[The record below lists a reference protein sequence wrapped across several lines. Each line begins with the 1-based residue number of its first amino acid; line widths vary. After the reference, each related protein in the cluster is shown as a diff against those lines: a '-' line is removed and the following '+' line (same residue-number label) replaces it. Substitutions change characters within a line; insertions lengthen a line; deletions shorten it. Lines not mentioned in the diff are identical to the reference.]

1 MKCSKYKENL
11 TQYIEGNLSA
21 ELDEKMREH
30 ILSCDSCKESYER
43 ELMEYKAF
51 KDMFSQ
57 KGIELSG
64 FTDKVMNSIDRSKY
78 TKKTNILKR
87 NHKNIIAIAAVLAL
101 GIIVTPLTMSLINN
115 KNNEISSASMNS
127 EDKLGKS
134 QENINPN
141 DMEGLKIVPD
151 MKSKDISDDSRN
163 KLRGQEY
170 NYVEIYSRIK
180 VSPVEEISFN
190 TPFIS
195 TLDNKYEG
203 TIDGKGKTASEEG
216 IGKIYIKD
224 TVNNEMYKYE
234 ISDPNN
240 LMGNQISPLSISWYD
255 NTHIMII
262 QGGGYGTLVNG
273 EEIIIMDITTGEQIL
288 IGTAL
293 DKERFVSIEKV
304 GNDLKIKL
312 VKYLND
318 DLTEYKEVEKIVP
331 EYKLGDIIK

>member
-101 GIIVTPLTMSLINN
+101 GIIVTPITMSLINN
-115 KNNEISSASMNS
+115 RNNEISSASMNS

-163 KLRGQEY
+163 KPRGQEY
-170 NYVEIYSRIK
+170 NYVEIYSRIE

-195 TLDNKYEG
+195 TSDNKYEG

-224 TVNNEMYKYE
+224 TVNNKMYKYE

-318 DLTEYKEVEKIVP
+318 ALTEYKEIEKIVP